1 MNQPLYLAQSVSD
14 SIELLRMM
22 EPKEGYYLAF
32 SGGKDSVVI
41 YRLAEMA
48 GVKFDA
54 HYNVTTCDMPELVR
68 FIRASYPTVAH
79 ERPEKTIWQLIPEHL
94 MPPTR
99 LARYCCEHLKERGG
113 EGRMVIMGVR
123 RAESPRRKSWK
134 VINPCEKKGT
144 VKVNPILF
152 WTDDEVWGFIRSEN
166 VPYCELYDQ
175 GYKRLG
181 CVGCP
186 MNTHRKSELERYP
199 KIRGAYLRAF
209 GRMLEERKR
218 RNLKTEW
225 QTPEEVM
232 EWWLS
237 K

>member
-1 MNQPLYLAQSVSD
+1 MNLPLYLRQSVSD

-32 SGGKDSVVI
+32 SGGKDSVVL

-54 HYNVTTCDMPELVR
+54 HYNQTPDPPELIQ
-68 FIRASYPTVAH
+68 FIRREYPTVKF
-79 ERPEKTIWQLIPEHL
+79 ERAKETMWTLIPKKL

-99 LARYCCEHLKERGG
+99 LVRYCCEVLKERGG
-113 EGRMVIMGVR
+113 EGRVVIMGVR
-123 RAESPRRKSWK
+123 RSESPRRKGWK
-134 VINPCEKKGT
+134 VVNPCEKKGT

-152 WTDDEVWGFIRSEN
+152 WTDDEVWSFIRTEN
-166 VPYCELYDQ
+166 VPYCSLYDQ
-175 GYKRLG
+175 GFKRLG

-186 MNTHRKSELERYP
+186 MSYNKSRELERYP
-199 KIRGAYLRAF
+199 KIREAYCRAF
-209 GRMLEERKR
+209 GRMLNERQR

-225 QTPEEVM
+225 QTAEEVM
-232 EWWLS
+232 TWWLS
-237 K
+237 R